1 MKVLHVGTLPIERM
15 GVLTRILVSGGA
27 GEHRYMTIE
36 EYGRATPGQVDVV
49 VLHCFKASWEWFR
62 DFLAPAGAKLVSF
75 VHSTTPCVPAAA
87 SDAVVAL
94 THASADQVRR
104 ATGAVPLVIS
114 GALED
119 HEEDA
124 KADLDGQVFGIVT
137 RNAPGKLHPLWNEMA
152 AEVLEAVPG
161 ASLHMI
167 VDNTEGLLEH
177 PRATYDTTMPIGTPT
192 SEKLRRLRKLAVA
205 VLAHGDFEETFCVA
219 ALECMAAGLPV
230 LYLYQ
235 PALREVIGDAGVC
248 FHSIDGLKRGLLRLL
263 ADEALRVQMA
273 FNSLQRAEYFSRK
286 RMLLAWDRL
295 LEGVTR

>member
-152 AEVLEAVPG
+152 AGARGGSRGESAHDRRQYRGPARASTGHVRHHDADRDPHLREASAAAEARG
-161 ASLHMI
+161 
-167 VDNTEGLLEH
+167 G
-177 PRATYDTTMPIGTPT
+177 G
-192 SEKLRRLRKLAVA
+192 
-205 VLAHGDFEETFCVA
+205 LAHGDFEETFCVA

-273 FNSLQRAEYFSRK
+273 FNSLQRAECFSRK